1 MHFIFILFFV
11 KNARKL
17 FLDFWTFGNKN
28 KYLRIEYFIY
38 IVKWFSNIWIIEEW
52 IFQYRWKFYLFVH
65 YLFLEK
71 YFLEE
76 GFRKIFLT
84 IVKLVI

>member
-38 IVKWFSNIWIIEEW
+38 SKVRFK
-52 IFQYRWKFYLFVH
+52 YLDHRRVDI
-65 YLFLEK
+65 LISLEI
-71 YFLEE
+71 LLVRSLSI
-76 GFRKIFLT
+76 FRKVFSRRGI
-84 IVKLVI
+84 